1 MSVKFNQSRHQF
13 SDSAL
18 SRNIEHVLKESQN
31 GFFKIIHLFFYIL
44 PFFNYNTSVKIKK
57 WNYTYTLI

>member
-31 GFFKIIHLFFYIL
+31 GFFKIIYLFLHIQAHH
-44 PFFNYNTSVKIKK
+44 I
-57 WNYTYTLI
+57 